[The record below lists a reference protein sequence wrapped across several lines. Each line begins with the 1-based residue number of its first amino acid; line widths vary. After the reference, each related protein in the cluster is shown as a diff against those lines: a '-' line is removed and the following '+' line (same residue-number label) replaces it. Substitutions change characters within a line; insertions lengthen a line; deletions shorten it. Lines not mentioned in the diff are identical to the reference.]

1 MAPSFQT
8 QKRAGGGAER
18 LATSAEGCKVD
29 YIRRKAGS
37 DGERV
42 DSLLSFKSDY
52 SFEGAGNFSFEH

>member
-42 DSLLSFKSDY
+42 ARTSG
-52 SFEGAGNFSFEH
+52 FEVRGS